1 MERRKLLGGLLGAFA
16 GAATLAATSKAE
28 ALEVTPVQ
36 WGPPPP
42 GWGPPPPGWGPGGP
56 GRGRRRPRCWIETR
70 QIPFRDRW
78 GRLRYRT
85 VQREVC
91 R

>member
-1 MERRKLLGGLLGAFA
+1 MERRGLLFGLLGAFA
-16 GAATLAATSKAE
+16 GAASLALPSEAD

-42 GWGPPPPGWGPGGP
+42 GWGGPRRGQ
-56 GRGRRRPRCWIETR
+56 GRGRARRRCWIETR
-70 QIPFRDRW
+70 QVAFRDRW
-78 GRLRYRT
+78 GRVRYRT

>member
-1 MERRKLLGGLLGAFA
+1 MERRRLLVGLLGAFSA
-16 GAATLAATSKAE
+16 AATVALPSEAE

-36 WGPPPP
+36 WGPPP
-42 GWGPPPPGWGPGGP
+42 GPPGWNGP
-56 GRGRRRPRCWIETR
+56 GRGPYRGRGRRPRCWIETR

-78 GRLRYRT
+78 GRVRYRT